1 MPNESKK
8 TTAIDYFIK
17 PGYIFVSA
25 KPAIISAVLGSCVS
39 VCIYDNK
46 LKIGGM
52 NNFKLPKTS
61 QSEDATARFGNVSTS
76 ALIQMMI
83 ENGSRISSLE
93 AQIFGGSSN
102 RDFSSQNEVGQENI
116 MIAQKILKKRGIDL
130 VSQDIGGQK
139 GRKIVFDT
147 SINQIAVLKVDKLRK
162 EDWYPYEDCRN

>member
-1 MPNESKK
+1 MSDESKK
-8 TTAIDYFIK
+8 TTTIDYFIK

-61 QSEDATARFGNVSTS
+61 QSTEATARFGNVSTS
-76 ALIQMMI
+76 ALIRMMI

-93 AQIFGGSSN
+93 AQIFGGSN
-102 RDFSSQNEVGQENI
+102 HPDFSSRNDVGEENI
-116 MIAQKILKKRGIDL
+116 MIAKNILKKKGIDL
-130 VSQDIGGQK
+130 VSQDVGGQK
-139 GRKIVFDT
+139 GRKIVYDT
-147 SINQIAVLKVDKLRK
+147 RINQIAVLKVDKLRK
-162 EDWYPYEDCRN
+162 EDWYPYENFSN